1 MDNTVIYNKENSL
14 LQLSDLA
21 IKNNW
26 EKLFFVTGKKSFE
39 STGAKKKIFSQF
51 SKDNVVFF
59 NDFEVNPKLNDVY
72 KGVEKFSASK
82 ADVIVS
88 IGGGTAIDMAKL
100 INSLSCVEENTEDYA
115 TGKLKINKV
124 AVPHVAVPTTSG
136 SGSEATHFAV
146 VYVNGSKYSMAS
158 NLLLPPYVILDPNL
172 TLSLPPYITA
182 YTAMDAL
189 CQAMESYWSVG
200 STEESSEYSLKAI
213 KLVLE
218 NIREAVNSPN
228 INNRKALQEAG
239 NLGGKAINLTKTTAA
254 HALSYFLT
262 SEFNLPHG
270 HSVGLMFGWVFSQ
283 NSMVTD
289 STCNDPRGSSFVKI
303 RLSTIMGLFN
313 VSDIADFPSIIYGLM
328 EDIGLGLDAVKL
340 NSNIVEKLFKSVN
353 IERLGNNPAKI
364 DLSSVGRF
372 IDFFDKYSDKIVR
385 NSI

>member
-1 MDNTVIYNKENSL
+1 MNRKIIYNEENSL
-14 LQLSDLA
+14 LQLGDLA
-21 IKNNW
+21 VKNNW
-26 EKLFFVTGKKSFE
+26 KKLFFVTGKKSFE
-39 STGAKKKIFSQF
+39 STGAKKKILDQF
-51 SKDNVVFF
+51 LEDQVIFF

-72 KGVEKFSASK
+72 KGIDIFSASK

-100 INSLSCVEENTEDYA
+100 IDSLVCIDGNPEDYA
-115 TGKLKINKV
+115 TGKLKISRV

-146 VYVNGSKYSMAS
+146 VYVDGSKYSMAS
-158 NLLLPPYVILDPNL
+158 DLLLPSYVILDPNL

-189 CQAMESYWSVG
+189 CQAMESFWSVG
-200 STEESSEYSLKAI
+200 STEESSGYSLKAI
-213 KLVLE
+213 QLVLE
-218 NIREAVNSPN
+218 NIKEAVNSPN

-283 NSMVTD
+283 NSMITD
-289 STCNDPRGSSFVKI
+289 STCNDPRGRDFVFS
-303 RLSTIMGLFN
+303 RLKEL
-313 VSDIADFPSIIYGLM
+313 ADFFKAESLENFPAVFYKLM
-328 EDIGLGLDAVKL
+328 EEIGLKVDAVNL
-340 NSNIVEKLFKSVN
+340 DHDTVGRLFKSVN
-353 IERLGNNPAKI
+353 IERLGNNPVQV
-364 DLSSVGRF
+364 DLTDINGF
-372 IDFFDKYSDKIVR
+372 IDFFEK
-385 NSI
+385 

>member
-1 MDNTVIYNKENSL
+1 MNETIIINDENSL
-14 LQLSDLA
+14 LQLKELA

-26 EKLFFVTGKKSFE
+26 KKLFFVTGKKSFE
-39 STGAKKKIFSQF
+39 STGAKKKILSQF
-51 SKDNVVFF
+51 TMDHVVFF

-72 KGVEKFSASK
+72 KGVDIFSASK

-100 INSLSCVEENTEDYA
+100 INSLSCVDGSLEDYA
-115 TGKLKINKV
+115 TGKLKIDSV

-200 STEESSEYSLKAI
+200 STEESSKYSIKAI
-213 KLVLE
+213 KLVLA
-218 NIREAVNSPN
+218 NIKGAVNSPN

-254 HALSYFLT
+254 HAMSYYLT
-262 SEFNLPHG
+262 SEFNIPHG
-270 HSVGLMFGWVFSQ
+270 HSAGLMFGWVFSQ
-283 NSMVTD
+283 NSKVTD
-289 STCNDPRGSSFVKI
+289 STCNDPRGRSFVLS
-303 RLSTIMGLFN
+303 RLKELMGFFN
-313 VSDIADFPSIIYGLM
+313 VSEFKDFPSVFYKLM
-328 EDIGLGLDAVKL
+328 EEIGLKIDAVNL
-340 NSNIVEKLFKSVN
+340 DQNTVGRLFKSVN
-353 IERLGNNPAKI
+353 IERLGNNPVQV
-364 DLSSVGRF
+364 DLTDINGF
-372 IDFFDKYSDKIVR
+372 IDFYKQKFE
-385 NSI
+385 

>member
-1 MDNTVIYNKENSL
+1 MDKAVIYNEENSL
-14 LQLSDLA
+14 LYLSELA
-21 IKNNW
+21 KKNNW
-26 EKLFFVTGKKSFE
+26 KKIFFVTGKKSFE
-39 STGAKKKIFSQF
+39 STGAKEKILTQF
-51 SKDNVVFF
+51 SENQVDFF

-72 KGVEKFSASK
+72 KGIDKFLVSK

-100 INSLSCVEENTEDYA
+100 INSLSCVDGNSEDYA
-115 TGKLKINKV
+115 TGKLKIDKV
-124 AVPHVAVPTTSG
+124 AVSHVAVPTTSG

-158 NLLLPPYVILDPNL
+158 NHLLPSYIILDPNL

-200 STEESSEYSLKAI
+200 STDESSEYSLKAI

-218 NIREAVNSPN
+218 NIRGAVYSPN

-270 HSVGLMFGWVFSQ
+270 HSTGLMFGWVFSKS
-283 NSMVTD
+283 SMVTD
-289 STCNDPRGSSFVKI
+289 CTCNDPRGSSFVNK
-303 RLSTIMGLFN
+303 RLAKLMNLFN
-313 VSDIADFPSIIYGLM
+313 VTNNAEFPSIFYKLM
-328 EDIGLGLDAVKL
+328 EDIGLAVDAVKMDTG
-340 NSNIVEKLFKSVN
+340 IVEKLFKSVN

-364 DLSSVGRF
+364 DLTSVDRF
-372 IDFFDKYSDKIVR
+372 IDFFNKYSTNK
-385 NSI
+385 